1 MMRPA
6 FLIIGLFI
14 SFLCR
19 TTFGGETINAQ
30 EVEGYFYTD
39 GEMKRSDP
47 QFENTYYVEGDTVT
61 RTRTYDL
68 KKNEVIPDRASFS
81 VN

>member
-1 MMRPA
+1 MDP
-6 FLIIGLFI
+6 
-14 SFLCR
+14 
-19 TTFGGETINAQ
+19 Q

-47 QFENTYYVEGDTVT
+47 QFENTYSVEGNIIT

-68 KKNEVIPDRASFS
+68 KKRK
-81 VN
+81 